1 MMTMSPT
8 PMSSPSMCVEE
19 RGRQLARVRRLV
31 IKIGSALLT
40 ADGRGLDR
48 TAMAA
53 WVRQMV
59 SLRQQGIEL
68 ILVSSGAVAEGVVRM
83 GMTQRPQDMHAL
95 QACAAIGQMGLVQA
109 YADHFL
115 QHGVQTAQVLLTH
128 DDLRQRQRYLN
139 ARQTLRTLASWG
151 VVPVINENDTV
162 ATDEIRLGD
171 NDTLAA
177 WVAQLVDADLLVI
190 LTDQEGM
197 FDRDP
202 RQDAQ
207 AQLFAQV
214 RALDESL
221 LAMAGGGG
229 RLGRGG
235 MYTKVKAA
243 RLAAQSGAS
252 TLIASGRQ
260 PDILLRL
267 LAGEVLGTLFVADQE
282 PLVARK
288 QWLAAH
294 LQHAGR
300 LVLDAGA
307 VAALR
312 ERGGSLLAVGVRAV
326 EGDFKAGEVVACL
339 DQQGRR
345 IAVGQC
351 NYSAAEARQ
360 VMGLSSDRIAA
371 TLGYAAAGELIHRDN
386 LFVEPGPG

>member
-1 MMTMSPT
+1 MTMRT
-8 PMSSPSMCVEE
+8 TAMSSPSMCAEE
-19 RGRQLARVRRLV
+19 RERQLARVRRLV

-48 TAMAA
+48 AAMAA
-53 WVRQMV
+53 WVQQMV

-83 GMTQRPQDMHAL
+83 GMPQRPQDMHAL

-115 QHGVQTAQVLLTH
+115 HHGVQTAQVLLTH

-171 NDTLAA
+171 NYTLAA

-207 AQLFAQV
+207 ARLFAQV

-243 RLAAQSGAS
+243 RLAAQSGTS

-267 LAGEVLGTLFVADQE
+267 LAAEVLGTLFVADQE

-300 LVLDAGA
+300 LVIDAGA

-326 EGDFKAGEVVACL
+326 EGEFKAGEVVACV
-339 DQQGRR
+339 DEQGLRV
-345 IAVGQC
+345 AVGLC
-351 NYSAAEARQ
+351 NYNATEARQ
-360 VMGLSSDRIAA
+360 VLGLSSDRIAA